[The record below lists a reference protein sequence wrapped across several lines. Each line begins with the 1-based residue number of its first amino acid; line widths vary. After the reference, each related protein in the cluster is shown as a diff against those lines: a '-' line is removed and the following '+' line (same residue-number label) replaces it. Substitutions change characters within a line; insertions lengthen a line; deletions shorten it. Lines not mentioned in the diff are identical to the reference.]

1 MKVNK
6 HYFVNVILLLNLFL
20 LTGCKK
26 KLVEYFSSPAYVS
39 CNLNGKRYEDHY
51 RSQLELWGPTPDFYY
66 HFRKGSK
73 EFTFNFTG

>member
-26 KLVEYFSSPAYVS
+26 KLVEFFPR
-39 CNLNGKRYEDHY
+39 LI
-51 RSQLELWGPTPDFYY
+51 F
-66 HFRKGSK
+66 
-73 EFTFNFTG
+73 FNSFDRLFVI